1 MATTERPV
9 LLVDEVLAILP
20 IDKST
25 LYRLFKAGKMTPLKL
40 GGRTVVRRA
49 DLDAFLASLPVADI
63 KSEATA

>member
-1 MATTERPV
+1 MTAADRPL

-49 DLDAFLASLPVADI
+49 DLDAFLAHLPVADI
-63 KSEATA
+63 KSEVAA